1 MQVDVEQLQ
10 HVGVGTGHT
19 STVTAWHKV
28 SRVNDGMVETLRSLT
43 GFADVRDVTRLSGG
57 ASRETWS
64 FVGGGRRYIL
74 QQQRTGSPRDMHVEV
89 SVLEAAHRAGV
100 PVPEVVTSSR
110 GLTGPNPL
118 GEPFM
123 VVEAVEG
130 ETIARKILRDGL
142 YGEARS
148 LLATQ
153 MGHAMG
159 RLHLMDHTGL
169 EGLDT
174 DDQIDLYKVR
184 LDESGQSQPAF
195 EIAFR
200 WLEQN
205 RPDPQPACLV
215 HGDFRLGNLIVGP
228 EGLRSVLDWELAH
241 VGDPIEDLGWAC
253 VRAWRF
259 GSDKPVAGVGGYQQL
274 LDAYAETTGRA
285 VSVETLRWWE
295 LLGTVK
301 WGIMCISQAAYHLNH
316 LSRSHELAAIGR
328 RVCENEYDALLM
340 IREMAEA
347 ARTGRGSK

>member
-1 MQVDVEQLQ
+1 
-10 HVGVGTGHT
+10 
-19 STVTAWHKV
+19 
-28 SRVNDGMVETLRSLT
+28 VNDGMVETLRSLT

-64 FVGGGRRYIL
+64 FVGDGRRYIL

-274 LDAYAETTGRA
+274 LDAYAETTGRV